1 MSVEVER
8 IPAIQLSLADMVF
21 DDHTGLQRW
30 VRVVGLAIDGDHVQV
45 MCEGDDLPLRIPVG
59 ALVAARRVAHPGAHG
74 DDPDMHDRMSGW
86 YPGDVDSAS
95 AAVAAH
101 AQEPARAPDGQ
112 PAYPNAHYEGL
123 YGGDLDHVVDAVG
136 GVPDADTRS
145 RRDEAT
151 RRHLT
156 QAQRALADAGLPV
169 EEDDDDSLGRFG
181 EVGYFGESK
190 DR

>member
-30 VRVVGLAIDGDHVQV
+30 VRVVGLAIDSDHVQV
-45 MCEGDDLPLRIPVG
+45 MCEGDDQPLRIPAG
-59 ALVAARRVAHPGAHG
+59 ALVAARRVAHPAAHG
-74 DDPDMHDRMSGW
+74 DDSDMHDRMSAW

-136 GVPDADTRS
+136 GVPDADTRI
-145 RRDEAT
+145 RRDQAT